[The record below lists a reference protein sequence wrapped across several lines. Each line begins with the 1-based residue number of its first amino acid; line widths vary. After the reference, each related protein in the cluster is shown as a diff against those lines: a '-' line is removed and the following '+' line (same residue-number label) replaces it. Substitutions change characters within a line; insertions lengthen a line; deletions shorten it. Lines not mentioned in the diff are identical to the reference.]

1 MRYTMLFFTVFSL
14 AGCVTQ
20 RAVLVNE
27 RGEELTCETTA
38 SGIFPSLVIGSKQ
51 QECISE
57 AEGRGYRIRKTNP
70 RLRENK
76 QPNFP
81 SLSSG

>member
-1 MRYTMLFFTVFSL
+1 MAGMMPMPYLWLFIL
-14 AGCVTQ
+14 ALNMAGCVSQ

-57 AEGRGYRIRKTNP
+57 AQRRGYRP
-70 RLRENK
+70 K
-76 QPNFP
+76 QQ
-81 SLSSG
+81 